1 MDNSQALQHLN
12 AGTHVLVKKEELQ
25 QVLEQNKEM
34 KVDLKNTIDFIA
46 NLFSY
51 FFSKDAEGKPTLNV
65 SKLTPLIS
73 QILMP
78 KLSFGKQ
85 KETDIKD
92 HAIYKALKIEA
103 IAPTFEK
110 YAREYQNET
119 QS

>member
-1 MDNSQALQHLN
+1 MDNSLALQQLN
-12 AGTHVLVKKEELQ
+12 AGTHVVVDKKQLEEL
-25 QVLEQNKEM
+25 VSQNKEM
-34 KVDLKNTIDFIA
+34 KIDLKNTIDFIA

-51 FFSKDAEGKPTLNV
+51 FFSKDSEGKPSLNV

-110 YAREYQNET
+110 YANQYQNET